1 MRSFT
6 LLLLMAGCFLFF
18 DSFAQNNSRLI
29 SGNITDSS
37 GTKMPGVTVSVKGTT
52 NAVVTDDAGH
62 FSINV
67 PNKSNTLEVS
77 SVGYATQEI
86 AIGSQTNL
94 SIRLTTSANKLD
106 EVVVVGYGTSKKRDV
121 TGAIASVSSD
131 NLTLGGVV
139 VNVGQAIQGRAAG
152 VQVQQTSFAPGAALS
167 IVVRGGNSI
176 NTTNAPL
183 YVVDGF
189 ITDNGNMINPN
200 DIADIQILK
209 DASAAAI
216 YGARGAN
223 GVVLITTKKGVAGKV
238 TIEGNISHGTQYLH
252 YTPSLVNG
260 DDYTKTQ
267 NAIAVED
274 GNPPPFPPSFPTTNT
289 NWWKLATQNAS
300 VDNQGISLSS
310 GDKNSKLYTSFNH
323 LKQSGVLKHT
333 GYERYSARIGAEK
346 SLGTKVKMGGN
357 FYGASSTSTLQ
368 SYTGDITAPLFG
380 IMTAPTNI
388 PVYNADG
395 SYYKYLGKNNALAS
409 LLEPTNNATNRLI
422 NANVFL
428 DYEIIKNL
436 TYHIDGGTEFSQNT
450 AGQYTPR
457 TLVAGAASNGIASQ
471 QMYNSSRWLVQQ
483 YLTYKY
489 NQGFHSFT
497 VVGGYSNQRDSYES
511 LSAGNKGFSTD
522 NFLYYNLGAG
532 SLPTNPGSSKT
543 EPLKA
548 TSFFGRINYGFQD
561 KLLATFTFRED
572 ASSKF
577 PGGNRWGAF
586 PSGALAYRLS
596 DEKFIKNLNA
606 FSSLKVRLGY
616 GLTGND
622 RIDPYQYLTTFS
634 NYSTV
639 NSSGALQV
647 GIEPSV
653 LSNNSLKWE
662 STAQWDLGIDAGFA
676 KDKITATIDLY
687 SKKTTD
693 LLLNVPIGQWW
704 GFNTQLINAGSIKNQ
719 GIELAVNT
727 SNITSKDFSWNSIFN
742 IAYNKQKCIALAPGV
757 SVISTNTA
765 NPSGVVSGREFTRL
779 EPGHEL
785 GELYGFE
792 YIGVIKTGEKY
803 SAEPNAK
810 PGDPKYAD
818 LNGDGIITP
827 DDRKYLGNTNPH
839 YTAGFSNRFTYKG
852 FDLNIFFQSS
862 FGYSLYNMNRL
873 VLESTTGTD
882 VLKRFVVGT
891 NENTDVPREG
901 YFLSS
906 YGSYVNSRF
915 VENASYIRLK
925 QVSLSYNLPQTLL
938 RHLRIVENLQVF
950 ANAQNLLTFTKY
962 SGTDPEVNVHA
973 VTNNSPNNTTFSS
986 ANNLGGGLDFGVFP
1000 AFKTFEFGAR
1010 LSIH

>member
-1 MRSFT
+1 MRM
-6 LLLLMAGCFLFF
+6 LKLMLSVVLCFLFF
-18 DSFAQNNSRLI
+18 DSIGQNNSRLI
-29 SGNITDSS
+29 SGSITDSA

-52 NAVVTDDAGH
+52 IATVTDDAGY
-62 FSINV
+62 FSLAV
-67 PNKSNTLEVS
+67 PNNSNTLEITY
-77 SVGYATQEI
+77 VGYAPQEVT
-86 AIGSQTNL
+86 IGSQKSLAITL
-94 SIRLTTSANKLD
+94 QTSSNKLD

-139 VNVGQAIQGRAAG
+139 ANVGQALQGRAAG
-152 VQVQQTSFAPGAALS
+152 VQVQQTNFAPGAALS
-167 IVVRGGNSI
+167 IIIRGGNSI
-176 NTTNAPL
+176 TSTNAPL

-189 ITDNGNMINPN
+189 ITDNGNLINPN
-200 DIADIQILK
+200 DIADIQVLK

-238 TIEGNISHGTQYLH
+238 TIEGNISHGKQYLAYKPELINGQQ
-252 YTPSLVNG
+252 YTDVM
-260 DDYTKTQ
+260 
-267 NAIAVED
+267 NAIALED

-289 NWWKLATQNAS
+289 DWWDLATQDAS
-300 VDNQGISLSS
+300 VDNQGVSVSS

-323 LKQSGVLKHT
+323 LKQTGVLRNT
-333 GYERYSARIGAEK
+333 SFERFSGRIGAEK
-346 SLGTKVKMGGN
+346 SVGTKVKLGGN
-357 FYGASSTSTLQ
+357 FYGAFSNSTLQ
-368 SYTGDITAPLFG
+368 SYTGDITAPLYG

-409 LLEPTNNATNRLI
+409 LLEPTNNSGNKLV
-422 NANVFL
+422 NANLYL
-428 DYEIIKNL
+428 DYDIVNNL
-436 TYHIDGGTEFSQNT
+436 TYHIDGGAEFSQTT

-457 TLVAGAASNGIASQ
+457 TLVAGAASGGIASE
-471 QMYNSSRWLVQQ
+471 QMFNSTRWLVQQ

-489 NQGFHSFT
+489 NKGFHSLT

-511 LSAGNKGFSTD
+511 LSASNKGFSTD

-548 TSFFGRINYGFQD
+548 TSFFGRVNYGFQD
-561 KLLATFTFRED
+561 KILATFTFRED
-572 ASSKF
+572 GSSKF
-577 PGGNRWGAF
+577 PSEHRWGAF
-586 PSGALAYRLS
+586 PSGAIAYRLS
-596 DEKFIKNLNA
+596 DEKFIKNLNT

-622 RIDPYQYLTTFS
+622 RVNPYQYLTTFS

-639 NSSGALQV
+639 LDGSGVLQV

-653 LSNNSLKWE
+653 LSNNSLRWE
-662 STAQWDLGIDAGFA
+662 STAQWDLGIDMGFV
-676 KDKITATIDLY
+676 KDRVTATIDLY

-704 GFNTQLINAGSIKNQ
+704 GFNTQLINAGSIQNQ
-719 GIELAVNT
+719 GIELGINT
-727 SNITSKDFSWNSIFN
+727 SNITSKDFSWNSSFN
-742 IAYNKQKCIALAPGV
+742 IAYNKQKCLTLAPGV
-757 SVISTNTA
+757 PVISTNTA

-785 GELYGFE
+785 GELYGFV
-792 YIGVIKTGEKY
+792 YLGVIKTGEKY
-803 SAEPNAK
+803 DAQPDAK

-818 LNGDGIITP
+818 LNGDGIIEP
-827 DDRKYLGNTNPH
+827 DHDRKYLGNTNPH

-852 FDLNIFFQSS
+852 FDLNIFFQGS

-873 VLESTTGTD
+873 VLESTTGKD
-882 VLKRFVVGT
+882 ILNRFVAGT

-901 YFLSS
+901 YFLSP

-915 VENASYIRLK
+915 VENASYLRLK
-925 QVSLSYNLPQTLL
+925 QVSLAYNLPQTLL
-938 RHLRIVENLQVF
+938 RNLRIVENLQVF
-950 ANAQNLLTFTKY
+950 ANAQNLLTITNY
-962 SGTDPEVNVHA
+962 SGTDPEVNVH
-973 VTNNSPNNTTFSS
+973 SS
-986 ANNLGGGLDFGVFP
+986 NLGGGLDFGVFP

>member
-1 MRSFT
+1 
-6 LLLLMAGCFLFF
+6 MAQAG
-18 DSFAQNNSRLI
+18 SRLI

-37 GTKMPGVTVSVKGTT
+37 GTKMPGVTVSVKGTSVAT
-52 NAVVTDDAGH
+52 VTDDAGH

-67 PNKSNTLEVS
+67 PNKSKTLEIS
-77 SVGYATQEI
+77 SIGYATQEI
-86 AIGSQTNL
+86 IIGAQTSL
-94 SIRLTTSANKLD
+94 SITLQTSANKLD
-106 EVVVVGYGTSKKRDV
+106 EVVVVGYGTAKKRDV
-121 TGAIASVSSD
+121 TGSIASVSSD

-139 VNVGQAIQGRAAG
+139 ANVGQAIQGRAAG

-189 ITDNGNMINPN
+189 ITDNGNLINPN

-223 GVVLITTKKGVAGKV
+223 GVVLITTKKGVAGKL
-238 TIEGNISHGTQYLH
+238 TIESNLSHGTQYLT
-252 YTPSLVNG
+252 YKPSLING
-260 DDYTKTQ
+260 PQYTATQ
-267 NAIAVED
+267 NAIAAED

-289 NWWKLATQNAS
+289 DWWKLATQNAS
-300 VDNQGISLSS
+300 VDNQGVSLSS

-323 LKQSGVLKHT
+323 LQQTGVLKHT
-333 GYERYSARIGAEK
+333 GFERYSGRIGAEK
-346 SLGTKVKMGGN
+346 TIANKVKMGGN
-357 FYGASSTSTLQ
+357 FYGSVSSSTLQ
-368 SYTGDITAPLFG
+368 SYTGDITAPLYG
-380 IMTAPTNI
+380 IMTAPPNI

-409 LLEPTNNATNRLI
+409 LLEPTNNSSNRLV
-422 NANVFL
+422 NANIYL
-428 DYEIIKNL
+428 DYDIVKNL
-436 TYHIDGGTEFSQNT
+436 TYHIDGGAEFSQTT
-450 AGQYTPR
+450 AGQYTPK
-457 TLVAGAASNGIASQ
+457 TLVAGAASNGIASE
-471 QMYNSSRWLVQQ
+471 QMFNSSRWLVQQ

-489 NQGFHSFT
+489 NKGFHSFT
-497 VVGGYSNQRDSYES
+497 VVGGYSNQRDAYES

-532 SLPTNPGSSKT
+532 SLPTSPGSSQT

-548 TSFFGRINYGFQD
+548 TSFFGRANYAFQD

-572 ASSKF
+572 GSSKF

-596 DEKFIKNLNA
+596 DDQFIKNLNA

-622 RIDPYQYLTTFS
+622 RVNPYQYLTTFS

-639 NSSGALQV
+639 LNGSGALQV

-662 STAQWDLGIDAGFA
+662 STAQADLGIDAGFA
-676 KDKITATIDLY
+676 KDRITATIDLY

-704 GFNTQLINAGSIKNQ
+704 GFNTQLINAGSVQNR
-719 GIELAVNT
+719 GIELSVNT
-727 SNITSKDFSWNSIFN
+727 SNITSKDFSWNSTFN
-742 IAYNKQKCIALAPGV
+742 IAYNKQKCLTLAPGV
-757 SVISTNTA
+757 PFISTNTA

-779 EPGHEL
+779 APGQEL
-785 GELYGFE
+785 GELYGYE

-803 SAEPNAK
+803 NAEPNAK

-818 LNGDGIITP
+818 LDGDGIITP
-827 DDRKYLGNTNPH
+827 NDRKYLGNTNPR

-862 FGYSLYNMNRL
+862 FDYYLYNMNRL

-882 VLKRFVVGT
+882 VLKRFVAGT
-891 NENTDVPREG
+891 NENTNVPREG
-901 YFLSS
+901 YFLST
-906 YGSYVNSRF
+906 YGSYVNSKF

-925 QVSLSYNLPQTLL
+925 QVSLAYNLPQALL

-950 ANAQNLLTFTKY
+950 ANAQNLLTITKY
-962 SGTDPEVNVHA
+962 TGTDPEVNVH
-973 VTNNSPNNTTFSS
+973 SS
-986 ANNLGGGLDFGVFP
+986 NLGGGLDFGVFP
-1000 AFKTFEFGAR
+1000 AFRTFEFGAR